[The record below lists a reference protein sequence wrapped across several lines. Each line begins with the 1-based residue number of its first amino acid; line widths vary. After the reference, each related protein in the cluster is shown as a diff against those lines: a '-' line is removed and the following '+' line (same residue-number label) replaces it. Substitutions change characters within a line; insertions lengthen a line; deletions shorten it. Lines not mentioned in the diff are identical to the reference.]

1 MKVWLQLISSQE
13 AFVYFFEVFHWTV
26 VGEKFW
32 SFQNLSLT
40 IPDGFRKNF
49 DYRKDEES
57 ILLLLVFS

>member
-13 AFVYFFEVFHWTV
+13 AFVYFFEVFHWIV